1 MKKNPVISCSERSSE
16 KTIIFDS
23 DSLFRESVNRR
34 MEIVKRSSEEEDL
47 LESVFEWEWSGFEG

>member
-1 MKKNPVISCSERSSE
+1 M
-16 KTIIFDS
+16 IFDS

>member
-1 MKKNPVISCSERSSE
+1 M
-16 KTIIFDS
+16 IFDS

-47 LESVFEWEWSGFEG
+47 SESVFEWEWSGFEG